1 MDYAKELEQDEDVL
15 YWTIYTKED
24 ANEVLHRKLTE
35 EMYCEIKRRLDFF
48 GSDVDCE
55 RFSDIVK
62 DVYRD
67 ISSSNGE

>member
-1 MDYAKELEQDEDVL
+1 MDYVKELEQNEDVL

-24 ANEVLHRKLTE
+24 ADEVLHEKLTE
-35 EMYCEIKRRLDFF
+35 EMYREIKRRLDFF

-55 RFSDIVK
+55 RFADIVK

-67 ISSSNGE
+67 LSNSNGE